1 MSLRIVSAV
10 KMEEVFMSTNYEF
23 IRYEESDGIGIL
35 TLNRPDKLNALNSSV
50 LTELKSCLE
59 AINKENPFQIRG
71 LIFTGEGEKSF
82 IAGADIAEMQEMG
95 KDEAYKFGWMGQN
108 VTTLLEEL
116 SVPVIACVN
125 GFALGGGCE
134 MAMSCD
140 FIYATENALFGQPE
154 VKLGLIPGFGGTQR
168 LAKYIGRSKA
178 KEVIYSG
185 RNIKIDEA
193 LASGLVLSTFKSKNE
208 MINAAKEFINKLN
221 NNSPVAIKLAKKAI
235 NSGVDLPTTDG
246 LEVELGCFAE
256 GFASEDMKEG
266 TQAFIEKRKAN
277 FKGC

>member
-1 MSLRIVSAV
+1 
-10 KMEEVFMSTNYEF
+10 MSTNYEF

-35 TLNRPDKLNALNSSV
+35 TLNRPDKLNALNSDV
-50 LTELKSCLE
+50 LIELKGCLE
-59 AINKENPFQIRG
+59 AINNNGSFSIRG
-71 LIFTGEGEKSF
+71 LIFTGEGDKAF
-82 IAGADIAEMQEMG
+82 IAGADIAEMQDMS

-116 SVPVIACVN
+116 PVPVIACVN

-168 LAKYIGRSKA
+168 LAKYIGRAKA

-193 LASGLVLSTFKSKNE
+193 SDSGLVLSIFKSKDE
-208 MINAAKEFINKLN
+208 MIQAAKKFINNLH
-221 NNSPVAIKLAKKAI
+221 NNSPIAIKLAKKAI
-235 NSGVDLPTTDG
+235 NSGVDLLTTNG
-246 LEVELGCFAE
+246 LEIELNCFSE